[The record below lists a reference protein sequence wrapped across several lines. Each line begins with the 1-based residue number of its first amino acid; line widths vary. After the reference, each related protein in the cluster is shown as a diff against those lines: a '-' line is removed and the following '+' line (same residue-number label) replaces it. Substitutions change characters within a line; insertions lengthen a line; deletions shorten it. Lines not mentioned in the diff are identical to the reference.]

1 MVFECYGLV
10 GSYTKRYDVRGGGK
24 GAHSTLDSVLAS
36 QPAASGLILGIP
48 EDLFLVEIYSLG
60 VAEIHG
66 QRFAYRVDSAKLN
79 C

>member
-1 MVFECYGLV
+1 MVLNGMDLLALTLTDMT
-10 GSYTKRYDVRGGGK
+10 SGGGK

-48 EDLFLVEIYSLG
+48 EDLFIAESYSLG
-60 VAEIHG
+60 AAEIHG